1 MKLGMRDEKELSR
14 GRTEGKV
21 FSIQAEGM
29 ASPKNRRET
38 DEEGSGIRVIWK
50 GRQGWVLVGPVG
62 RRRQS
67 LDFIL
72 ILVKCHMPQRT
83 LRKG

>member
-1 MKLGMRDEKELSR
+1 MVREGLCEKAAFKLRMRDEKELSR
-14 GRTEGKV
+14 GRVEGKV
-21 FSIQAEGM
+21 FH
-29 ASPKNRRET
+29 T
-38 DEEGSGIRVIWK
+38 RVIWK

-62 RRRQS
+62 HRRQS

-72 ILVKCHMPQRT
+72 IVVKCHMPQKT

>member
-1 MKLGMRDEKELSR
+1 MKEK
-14 GRTEGKV
+14 
-21 FSIQAEGM
+21 FSIQAEGI

-38 DEEGSGIRVIWK
+38 NEGGGGIRVIWK

-62 RRRQS
+62 HRRQS

-72 ILVKCHMPQRT
+72 IVVKCHMPQKT